1 MKFKPL
7 HSLNMPFT
15 FEIKKSI
22 NVILFI
28 LKSLGGKADIF
39 ELFGILYISEL
50 KHLALY
56 GTLITGDDYIAMKN
70 SVVPFNLYSIYR
82 QLKGEGYLRNFANN
96 FKEYLAIDEEE
107 KIVAIT
113 DYNAGLISVSEANCL
128 FEAIR
133 ENKNEDPTFLK
144 ERIMGYGWINAD
156 SSNNITVIDM
166 AISAGASDTMLT
178 YIKMSL
184 INETTL
190 LNENN
195 AS

>member
-1 MKFKPL
+1 
-7 HSLNMPFT
+7 MPFT

-50 KHLALY
+50 KHLAQY
-56 GTLITGDDYIAMKN
+56 GSLITSDDYIAMKN
-70 SVVPFNLYSIYR
+70 SVAPFNLYCVYK
-82 QLKGEGYLRNFANN
+82 QLKDGGYPKTAANN
-96 FKEYLAIDEEE
+96 FKEYLAIDEED

-113 DYNAGLISVSEANCL
+113 DYNASHISVSEANCL

-133 ENKNEDPTFLK
+133 ENKNEDPKLLK
-144 ERIMGYGWINAD
+144 ERIMGYGWNNAD
-156 SSNNITVIDM
+156 ACNNISVTDM
-166 AISAGASDTMLT
+166 AITAGASEKMMA

-184 INETTL
+184 TNETTL

-195 AS
+195 ASGS